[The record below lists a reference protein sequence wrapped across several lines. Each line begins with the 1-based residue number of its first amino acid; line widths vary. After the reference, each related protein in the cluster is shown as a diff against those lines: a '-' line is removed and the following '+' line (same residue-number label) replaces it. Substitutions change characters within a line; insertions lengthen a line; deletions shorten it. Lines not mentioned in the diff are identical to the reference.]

1 MISAEAFLREPGSLR
16 PVYLLQGEE
25 PWYQRQVRDRIWQL
39 AQSSGIQSRQTWEG
53 EGAQAHWQMLDT
65 LLRTDDLFGG
75 GQFVQIMLPK
85 GQAGREGSEWIRSWC
100 QAPVAGSSVLIVA
113 GRLEARQLKS
123 AWVQAI
129 EQAGLV
135 IQARPVPSGQ
145 LPQWAHQ
152 RARHYALQ
160 LTEEAA
166 VLLAERSEGNLL
178 ALDQALEILALRYGT
193 PARIEAPQVIDT
205 IADQAHYDLFALSD
219 AILAGE
225 LEQALHVLHRLQQE
239 GLEVPLIV
247 WLLSREL
254 NLFYQLAQR
263 PEQAEVLFRA
273 QKIWRNRQPLY
284 RQRARHLPVE
294 TWSRL
299 LQQLHR
305 VDLQAK
311 GLEAGSPWRSL
322 EAMLLTMMG
331 TDVSASERM
340 QMTTA

>member
-1 MISAEAFLREPGSLR
+1 MISAEAFLHDPGPLR

-75 GQFVQIMLPK
+75 GQFVQIMLPR

-123 AWVQAI
+123 AWVQAV

-135 IQARPVPSGQ
+135 IQARPVPPAQ
-145 LPQWAHQ
+145 LPRWAHR
-152 RARHYALQ
+152 RARHYGLQ
-160 LTEEAA
+160 LMEEAA
-166 VLLAERSEGNLL
+166 ALLTERSEGNLL

-239 GLEVPLIV
+239 GVEAPLIV

-254 NLFYQLAQR
+254 NVLYQLAQY
-263 PEQAEVLFRA
+263 PEQAEALFRA
-273 QKIWRNRQPLY
+273 RKVWRHRQPLY
-284 RQRARHLPVE
+284 RQMARRHSVAAWRAC
-294 TWSRL
+294 
-299 LQQLHR
+299 LQQLHH
-305 VDLQAK
+305 VDLQIK
-311 GLEAGSPWRSL
+311 GIEVGSPWRSL
-322 EAMLLTMMG
+322 EALLLAMMG